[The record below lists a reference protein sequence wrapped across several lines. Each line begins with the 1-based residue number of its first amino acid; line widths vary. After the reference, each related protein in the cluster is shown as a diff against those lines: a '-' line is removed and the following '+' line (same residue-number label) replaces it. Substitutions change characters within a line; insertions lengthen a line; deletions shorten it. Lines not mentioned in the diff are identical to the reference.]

1 MDEAVRRALDLDRTI
16 DITTTGRK
24 TGQPR
29 RKEIWFHNIDGRL
42 YVTGTPGN
50 RDWYANLVANPRFIF
65 HLKHSAL
72 ADLSAQAT
80 PITDPEQRRDLIR
93 HILQKIS
100 WNRDLEAWVEGS
112 PLVEVELLPE

>member
-1 MDEAVRRALDLDRTI
+1 MGEAVRRALNLHHTI

-29 RKEIWFHNIDGRL
+29 CTEIWFHNIDGRL

-50 RDWYANLVANPRFIF
+50 RDWYANFVANPRFIF

-72 ADLSAQAT
+72 AD
-80 PITDPEQRRDLIR
+80 
-93 HILQKIS
+93 
-100 WNRDLEAWVEGS
+100 
-112 PLVEVELLPE
+112 